1 MGRVWCLCVLALA
14 AAAAAGCR
22 QAPATREY
30 RLVGQI
36 IAVDRATGY
45 VTVRH
50 DDIQGFMPAMTM
62 PFPVKDPG
70 LLDGRQP
77 GDLIEATLHV
87 RNTDAWIAQMT
98 GTGSAPLPRP
108 EATPSAGL
116 APGQRV
122 ADQAFVGDDGQPLTL
137 AWLDGHVAVIAFTY
151 TRCPLPD
158 FCPAID
164 ARLRQLQ
171 DQVGPAGVRLLSV
184 TLDPAFDTPEVLA
197 AHARRL
203 GARPEIWRFATTGE
217 ADLAAFG
224 RQFGLDIR
232 RAGDGPADIEH
243 NLRTIVV
250 DRDRTVLE
258 MLTGAGWSAR
268 ALAGRLAAVAAR

>member
-1 MGRVWCLCVLALA
+1 MGRVWGFCMLALA
-14 AAAAAGCR
+14 AQAATGCR

-36 IAVDRATGY
+36 VAVDRATAY

-62 PFPVKDPG
+62 PFAVKDPR
-70 LLDGRQP
+70 LLDGRRP

-98 GTGSAPLPRP
+98 RTGSAPLPP
-108 EATPSAGL
+108 PASTPAAGL
-116 APGQRV
+116 APGQRL

-171 DQVGPAGVRLLSV
+171 DEVGPAGVRLLSV
-184 TLDPAFDTPEVLA
+184 TLDPAFDTPGVLA

-203 GARPEIWRFATTGE
+203 GARPDIWRFATTGE
-217 ADLAAFG
+217 AELATFG
-224 RQFGLDIR
+224 RQFGLDVR
-232 RAGDGPADIEH
+232 RAGQGPADIEH
-243 NLRTIVV
+243 NLRTVVV

-258 MLTGAGWSAR
+258 ILTGAGWSVR